1 MAGRDHKVFIYNDAA
16 FILVL
21 AIADGALF
29 GFQTLYDVRKQE
41 APSGR
46 KLAHSEIQGRGSRST
61 PYFRSYFWIK
71 RSLSDG

>member
-41 APSGR
+41 APPG
-46 KLAHSEIQGRGSRST
+46 EN
-61 PYFRSYFWIK
+61 
-71 RSLSDG
+71 